1 MLKTPHRISFEN
13 YLFWLAFLLGL
24 MLRFLHLG
32 TLPLTDTEA
41 KWALQALE
49 IARGNHPILGGQP
62 GYLVLTA
69 INFFIFSGSNFMARF
84 WPALIGSGL
93 VLVPV
98 AFQKKLGLK
107 AAIILSFA
115 LALDPGLMAVSRM
128 AGSPILAIGFTA
140 MCLAAW
146 QSNKV
151 KLAGF
156 FGGMALLSG
165 PSAWFGVLGLGI
177 SWIILRFVVKS
188 KAIKVKAVGGG
199 VDKIAVDEISPE
211 KTAIERVEETRKLEV
226 NSSSTVDRLPLK
238 SALTWGIVTIVLA
251 GTLFLL
257 IPAGLS
263 SWAGS
268 LVDYF
273 RGWGTVFLITP
284 GFLITALLMYSIM
297 ALIFVWNR
305 FWKGGFRNDAVS
317 IEAGFFC
324 AVFFLLTLIYP
335 AHQVGDLVWMLV
347 PLWVVAALEISDQ
360 LVIKDNQKLE
370 IALTSVMTFIFLVY
384 IWQNLI
390 SIPKIVNNSILV
402 ESAILLSMQKFLQ
415 SFGLLLNG
423 MLLSRILI
431 LVGAV
436 LLLIMSL
443 FLVTAIWDK
452 KVAKLGSLWGLTFA
466 LFLYSINAGIGAAGL
481 RIPTSAELWQPGP
494 RFAQADL
501 LEKTMS
507 DLSKWK
513 NGHNEDLDITVL
525 SSFNTPAVGWILRDW
540 QVTQVDALS
549 AVSSPALIILPEG
562 LDVTLSSAYRKQ
574 NFVYMETPLWFGLAT
589 NDWLKWVAFREI
601 PVQTASLVLWA
612 RDDLFSDTGV
622 GNKPA
627 TP

>member
-1 MLKTPHRISFEN
+1 MNMLKTTHRITFEN
-13 YLFWLAFLLGL
+13 YLFWLVFLLGL

-32 TLPLTDTEA
+32 TPPLTDTEA

-69 INFFIFSGSNFMARF
+69 VNFFIFSGSNFMARF

-146 QSNKV
+146 QSKKV

-177 SWIILRFVVKS
+177 TWGILRFVIKS
-188 KAIKVKAVGGG
+188 KAIMEK
-199 VDKIAVDEISPE
+199 AVDEIVVDGISPE
-211 KTAIERVEETRKLEV
+211 KTANEKVEETRTIEED
-226 NSSSTVDRLPLK
+226 SSSIVGQRPLK
-238 SALTWGIVTIVLA
+238 TGLTWGIVTIVLT

-263 SWAGS
+263 AWAGS
-268 LVDYF
+268 LIDFF
-273 RGWGTVFLITP
+273 RGWGTVFLIKP
-284 GFLITALLMYSIM
+284 GFLITALLLYSTM
-297 ALIFVWNR
+297 ALVFVWNR
-305 FWKGGFRNDAVS
+305 FWRGGFKHDAVI
-317 IEAGFFC
+317 IEAGVLC
-324 AVFFLLTLIYP
+324 VVFFLLAMIYP
-335 AHQVGDLVWMLV
+335 AHQVGDLAWMIV
-347 PLWVVAALEISDQ
+347 PLWVVAALQIRDQ
-360 LVIKDNQKLE
+360 LVIVDNQKLE

-390 SIPKIVNNSILV
+390 SIPNIVNNSFLVDSSILQ
-402 ESAILLSMQKFLQ
+402 SIQKFLQ
-415 SFGLLLNG
+415 SLGLLLSG

-431 LVGAV
+431 LLGAV
-436 LLLIMSL
+436 LLMIMSL

-452 KVAKLGSLWGLTFA
+452 KVAKLGSLWGFTFA
-466 LFLYSINAGIGAAGL
+466 LFLYTINAGMGAAGL
-481 RIPTSAELWQPGP
+481 RIPTSAELWQPGS
-494 RFAQADL
+494 RFTQADL
-501 LEKTMS
+501 LEKTMC
-507 DLSKWK
+507 DLSEWK
-513 NGHNEDLDITVL
+513 NGHNEGLDITVM
-525 SSFNTPAVGWILRDW
+525 SNINTPAVAWLLRDW
-540 QVTQVDALS
+540 HVTQVDTLS

-574 NFVYMETPLWFGLAT
+574 NFVYMETPLWFSLST
-589 NDWLKWVAFREI
+589 NDWLKWVALREI

-622 GNKPA
+622 GINPA